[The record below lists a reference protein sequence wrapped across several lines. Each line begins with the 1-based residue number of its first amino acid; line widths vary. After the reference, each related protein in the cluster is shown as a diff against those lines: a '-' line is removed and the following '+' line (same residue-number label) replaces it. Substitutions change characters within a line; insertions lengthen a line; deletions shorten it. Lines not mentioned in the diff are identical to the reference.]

1 MQHFSLSLV
10 DRKYFLCYNQMNNA
24 YVREE
29 NMKKHNEESTWQLL
43 CDQTGNQVLYTDE
56 LLSETD
62 ESRLLE
68 ALEAIEEQIDAY
80 EKLRVKLGRV
90 MDYNQLKKKGF
101 SKEALCNFEEEDSA
115 YIAKVD
121 EYYARNLRR
130 RNYMFG
136 YPANMEDYS
145 YTSSYLRHLESKMY
159 LMNNCG
165 DPYQKGNYAMDSKS
179 TEKKIISLVA
189 ENFGVAQSDYW
200 GYITS
205 GGTESNFWGI
215 REGFNRFPKGKLYFS
230 EDTHYS
236 VEKYVFD
243 GENRERY
250 PYAKIATD
258 AVGGISLNALLEAV
272 AQDRKNGFE
281 GVILVLTWGTTCRGA
296 LDDVKSITDA
306 LNAQNIP
313 YYCHLDA
320 AHFGGIAKN
329 QVHAPCVTDLAA
341 LGVDSVAVSMH
352 KFMGTARVNGVLLA
366 LNRKDR
372 PVIDYIGQ
380 EDSTLLGSRDY
391 LPFSTYQRARELLLR
406 REPTHFCKNVLL
418 FEDKLNNAGISFE
431 REGASN
437 TFVIAK
443 PQEDICKKYQLA
455 TFFDRDGMEKAH
467 IIIFPF
473 HKEEII
479 EELVEDL
486 IRDLI
491 KE

>member
-1 MQHFSLSLV
+1 MSKNFDGWQEQYDEARACILES
-10 DRKYFLCYNQMNNA
+10 
-24 YVREE
+24 
-29 NMKKHNEESTWQLL
+29 EESLH
-43 CDQTGNQVLYTDE
+43 DYEKAE
-56 LLSETD
+56 LLGFLEDVED
-62 ESRLLE
+62 EIDRL
-68 ALEAIEEQIDAY
+68 
-80 EKLRVKLGRV
+80 EKLRARIGRV
-90 MDYNQLKKKGF
+90 LDYDDLKKKGF
-101 SKEALCNFEEEDSA
+101 TRAEICEFEREDSE

-121 EYYARNLRR
+121 RYYADNLRKR
-130 RNYMFG
+130 RYMFG

-145 YTSSYLRHLESKMY
+145 YTTSYLRHLESKMY

-165 DPYQKGNYAMDSKS
+165 DPYQKGNYGMDSKS

-189 ENFGVAQSDYW
+189 ENFGISKGEYW

-250 PYAKIATD
+250 PYEKIAVDKYGRISAENLFDVVKTD
-258 AVGGISLNALLEAV
+258 RENGYVGAIV
-272 AQDRKNGFE
+272 
-281 GVILVLTWGTTCRGA
+281 VLTWGTTCRGA
-296 LDDVKSITDA
+296 IDEVKRITDG
-306 LNAQNIP
+306 LREMGIE

-329 QVHAPCVTDLAA
+329 QTDAPKVERLSE

-366 LNRKDR
+366 LDRRDR
-372 PVIDYIGQ
+372 PIIDYIGQ

-391 LPFSTYQRARELLLR
+391 LPFSTYQRAREMLLR
-406 REPTHFCKNVLL
+406 RDRGHYSANIRY
-418 FEDKLNNAGISFE
+418 FEDALGEAGVEFE
-431 REGASN
+431 RFENSN
-437 TFVIAK
+437 TFVIKK
-443 PQEDICKKYQLA
+443 PSEEICKKYQLA
-455 TFFDRDGMEKAH
+455 TFLDYDGIEKAH

-473 HKEEII
+473 HRREIMD
-479 EELVEDL
+479 ELLEDL
-486 IRDLI
+486 
-491 KE
+491 K